1 MNGTTLTRRG
11 WSLLGAAAGLLV
23 ASRLLGTAELTT
35 LGLTAVA
42 LLVGALAWTA
52 SRSAPVSLARTVRPS
67 PVTVGGEARVDLEIE
82 AHDSSPQL
90 TVTDT
95 FDDNRRAARFL
106 TPALERGQR
115 GRAAYRIPTDRRG
128 RFAIGPAIL
137 GIADPFGLTTRAL
150 QIGEPDEII
159 VRPRLHEL
167 RPIPGAPGHRR
178 ARANRRTVVPVAAP
192 AHDEF
197 LALREYAVGDDLR
210 RVHWRSSARIGDL
223 MVREDESA
231 WEPRTVLVFD
241 NRLASHSG
249 PSYEAA
255 VEAVASIGVR
265 LLRSGR
271 ACEILTTRGRVLG
284 AGQAGGTSTE
294 ARLLDELATITADA
308 ATPIAPEIRAL
319 RAPGRRGLLVVVT
332 GAPSDLPTFTAMA
345 GPRAPIILVA
355 CASPPPGI
363 GEVTVVDGRPGEFV
377 AAWNRAAPQVA
388 RRPRRGAQSS

>member
-42 LLVGALAWTA
+42 LLLGALAWTA
-52 SRSAPVSLARTVRPS
+52 SRSAPVTLVRTVRPS
-67 PVTVGGEARVDLEIE
+67 PVPVGGDARVDLEIE
-82 AHDSSPQL
+82 AYDSAPQL

-95 FDDNRRAARFL
+95 FDDGRRAARFL

-150 QIGEPDEII
+150 QIGEPNEVI

-167 RPIPGAPGHRR
+167 RPITGTPGHRR

-197 LALREYAVGDDLR
+197 LALREYTVGDDLR
-210 RVHWRSSARIGDL
+210 RVHWRSSARMGDL

-241 NRLASHSG
+241 NRRASHPG
-249 PSYEAA
+249 PSYETA
-255 VEAVASIGVR
+255 VEAVASIGIR

-271 ACEILTTRGRVLG
+271 PCEILTNSGRVLG

-294 ARLLDELATITADA
+294 ARLLDQLATITADA

-355 CASPPPGI
+355 CASPPSGI
-363 GEVTVVDGRPGEFV
+363 GDVTVVDGRPASFV
-377 AAWNRAAPQVA
+377 TDWNRAALQMV
-388 RRPRRGAQSS
+388 RRPRRGAPSS